1 MAKKMSQDKAA
12 APKSRAG
19 SNGFDPEVLNS
30 LAERIENV
38 EAEGESD
45 KGAYMQRC
53 KARNEDIADI
63 VEEGKARGIPPK
75 PFKKALRARKLSKK
89 IEALRADLD
98 DMVDRESYD
107 QIRLSL
113 GDLADLPLGEA
124 ALKGKEPEGEKD
136 VRPGFLRKDETAER
150 VAANVAALKGI
161 KPLPPDGPSAA

>member
-12 APKSRAG
+12 KPAKAG
-19 SNGFDPEVLNS
+19 HNGFDPAVLNS

-75 PFKKALRARKLSKK
+75 PFKKALRARKLNKK
-89 IEALRADLD
+89 IEDLRADLD

-107 QIRLSL
+107 QIRHAL

-124 ALKGKEPEGEKD
+124 AMKD
-136 VRPGFLRKDETAER
+136 KTPNSRADETADR
-150 VAANVAALKGI
+150 VASNITALKGI
-161 KPLPPDGPSAA
+161 KQLPPDGPSAA

>member
-12 APKSRAG
+12 KPAKAG
-19 SNGFDPEVLNS
+19 HNGFDPAVLNS

-38 EAEGESD
+38 EAEGETD

-89 IEALRADLD
+89 IEALRADLN
-98 DMVDRESYD
+98 DMVDQESYD

-136 VRPGFLRKDETAER
+136 IRPGFLRKGETAER
-150 VAANVAALKGI
+150 VAANVAALGGI
-161 KPLPPDGPSAA
+161 KQLPDAPAAS